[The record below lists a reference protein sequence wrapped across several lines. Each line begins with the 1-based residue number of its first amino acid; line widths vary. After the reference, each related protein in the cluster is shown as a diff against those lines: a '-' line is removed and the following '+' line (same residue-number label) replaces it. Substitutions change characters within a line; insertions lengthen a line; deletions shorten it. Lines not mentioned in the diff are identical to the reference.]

1 MNPSSPEL
9 SGIELHAVVTE
20 LQPLVGAKIDQVY
33 QAGAKELI
41 LQLHLPGSGKRLVRI
56 VAGRLLYETSHRA
69 NTNAS
74 EFCLQLRRRIAS
86 ATITA
91 IGQLGAQ
98 RIVTCSLQKEHPMEL
113 ILELFSKGNIILC
126 GADRTI
132 ALLLERQHWQSREL
146 RIGVRYVPPPDVAQ
160 IFTLQQGE
168 FMALLAASEK
178 DKLVTAL
185 ATGLGLGGLYAEEL
199 CARAAVDKSTAPKA
213 LTDRQREAVGRA
225 FVSLLGEL
233 GTPRGYLWQSGAIT
247 PIPITQQALQREFAT
262 FHEALD
268 ALIST
273 TRARQQQLAVEQRYH
288 QKIQQLRTI
297 IEKQQHA
304 LAALEAQAAEE
315 TRKGDALYEHYLQVK
330 KLLDSVGLA
339 RANGGW
345 DAVRGL
351 LARDSAVAVVDLKN
365 KKVELE
371 LG

>member
-1 MNPSSPEL
+1 MNLTAPEL
-9 SGIELHAVVTE
+9 SGIELHAIVTE
-20 LQPLVGAKIDQVY
+20 LQPLIGAKIDQVY
-33 QAGAKELI
+33 QADAKELI
-41 LQLHLPGSGKRLVRI
+41 LQLHISGSGKRLVRI

-69 NTNAS
+69 NTKAS

-86 ATITA
+86 ATITG

-98 RIVTCSLQKEHPMEL
+98 RIVTFTLQKEHPVDL

-126 GADRTI
+126 SADRTI

-146 RIGVRYVPPPDVAQ
+146 RIGVRYAPPPDVAG

-168 FMALLAASEK
+168 FMTLLAASEK

-185 ATGLGLGGLYAEEL
+185 ATGFGLGGLYAEEL
-199 CARAAVDKSTAPKA
+199 CTRAAVGKDTSPKA
-213 LTDRQREAVGRA
+213 LTERQREAVGRA

-233 GTPRGYLWQSGAIT
+233 RAPRGYLWQSGIIT
-247 PIPITQQALQREFAT
+247 PVPVTRQALQREFAT

-273 TRARQQQLAVEQRYH
+273 TKARQQQLAVEQRYQ

-304 LAALEAQAAEE
+304 LAALEARAAEE
-315 TRKGDALYEHYLQVK
+315 TRKADALYENYQQVK
-330 KLLDSVGLA
+330 GLLEKVEHTHA
-339 RANGGW
+339 KGGW

-351 LARDSAVAVVDLKN
+351 LARDKAITAVDLKN